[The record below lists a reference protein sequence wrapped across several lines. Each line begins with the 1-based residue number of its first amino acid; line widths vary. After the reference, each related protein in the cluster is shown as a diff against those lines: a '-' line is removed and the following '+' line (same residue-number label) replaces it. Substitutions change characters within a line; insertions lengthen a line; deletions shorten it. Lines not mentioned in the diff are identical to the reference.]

1 MIIKIDQHSRIT
13 TVNVLIRILLVIFSD
28 VIAHI
33 HTCDW
38 NHTCH
43 IISDL

>member
-1 MIIKIDQHSRIT
+1 MTIKIDQHSKIT
-13 TVNVLIRILLVIFSD
+13 TVNVLIRTLLVIFRD

-38 NHTCH
+38 NH
-43 IISDL
+43 IISGL